1 MISRPTLARPEQA
14 PLDVALSVIP
24 SLPRALLARLVE
36 RAIECLD
43 EMDGDPDVE
52 DDDPAGQCDEDGI
65 NTGVPVVVEHGQSL
79 HGPGCP
85 WSDAGEMD
93 CRTMLRPTY
102 DGEDQTTIVLPAP
115 AGIEPYRFRVS

>member
-1 MISRPTLARPEQA
+1 MSARHALTRPETA
-14 PLDVALSVIP
+14 PLDLALSVIP

-43 EMDGDPDVE
+43 EMDGDPDIELNGDESDRSGSE
-52 DDDPAGQCDEDGI
+52 DDFDP
-65 NTGVPVVVEHGQSL
+65 L
-79 HGPGCP
+79 HATDIYMGAGCP
-85 WSDAGEMD
+85 IADPGEMG

-102 DGEDQTTIVLPAP
+102 DGEDQTVVILPAP

>member
-1 MISRPTLARPEQA
+1 MSARHALARPETV
-14 PLDVALSVIP
+14 PLDLALSVIP

-52 DDDPAGQCDEDGI
+52 LNGDENDRSGSEDDFDP
-65 NTGVPVVVEHGQSL
+65 L
-79 HGPGCP
+79 HATDIYMAAGCP
-85 WSDAGEMD
+85 IADPGEMG
-93 CRTMLRPTY
+93 CRTLPRPTY
-102 DGEDQTTIVLPAP
+102 DGEDQTIVILPAP

>member
-1 MISRPTLARPEQA
+1 MSSRHALTRPEQA
-14 PLDVALSVIP
+14 PLDVVLSAIP

-52 DDDPAGQCDEDGI
+52 LNGDETDHSGGEDDCDPTCERILG
-65 NTGVPVVVEHGQSL
+65 L
-79 HGPGCP
+79 GPGCP
-85 WSDAGEMD
+85 LSDPGEMS

-102 DGEDQTTIVLPAP
+102 DGEDQTTIVMPAP
-115 AGIEPYRFRVS
+115 AGVRPYRFKVS

>member
-1 MISRPTLARPEQA
+1 MSARHALARTEAA
-14 PLDVALSVIP
+14 PLDVVLSVIP

-43 EMDGDPDVE
+43 ELDGDPDVE
-52 DDDPAGQCDEDGI
+52 LNGDEADHSGGEDDCDP
-65 NTGVPVVVEHGQSL
+65 L
-79 HGPGCP
+79 HADDIHMGAGCP
-85 WSDAGEMD
+85 IADPGEMG

-102 DGEDQTTIVLPAP
+102 DGEDQTVVILPAP